1 MMEIRKEVLDEL
13 IRDYQNPEDLLGD
26 NGLLKQL
33 TKALLERAMA
43 AELTHEL
50 GFAKNDKTGIKE
62 TANRRNGTSRK
73 TVRSKHGE
81 IQLEIPRDR
90 DAEFEPVIIQKHQ
103 RRFDGFD
110 DLILS
115 LYSRGLS
122 TREIRAHIEEI
133 YGVEVSPDLVSTVT
147 DNVSEMVR
155 EWQTR
160 PLEAVYPIV
169 YLDALRVKVR
179 VDKAVQ
185 NRCIYLAIG
194 VNLEGKKETLGLW
207 SAENEGAKFWLSV
220 LSELQTRGIKDIFI
234 ACVDGLKGFTEAIE
248 SIFPETIT
256 QVCIVHQ
263 IRNSFAYSSYKD
275 RKEIAADL
283 KPIYTAVTE
292 DEALFA
298 LEEFSEKWDER
309 YPIISKSWKSNWQ
322 KINPM
327 FRFPTEIRRAIYTT
341 NVIESLNFSLRK
353 ITKTRAAFP
362 SEEAAFKLLW
372 LGLRN
377 IEKKWTMPI
386 QNWSL
391 AMNQMAI
398 IFEGRLPIRGLTEN
412 SFTQKI

>member
-1 MMEIRKEVLDEL
+1 MPISKEILDEL
-13 IRDYQNPEDLLGD
+13 IKDYKNPEDLLGEQ
-26 NGLLKQL
+26 GLLKQL
-33 TKALLERAMA
+33 TKALLERAME

-50 GFAKNDKTGIKE
+50 GFEKHNRQAVKE
-62 TANRRNGTSRK
+62 SPNRRNGTSSK

-81 IQLEIPRDR
+81 INLEVPRDR
-90 DAEFEPVIIQKHQ
+90 ESEFEPVIVKKHQ

-122 TREIRAHIEEI
+122 TREIQSHIEEI
-133 YGVEVSPDLVSTVT
+133 YGVEVSPDLVSSVT
-147 DNVSEMVR
+147 ENITELVR

-169 YLDALRVKVR
+169 YLDALRVKIR
-179 VDKAVQ
+179 IDGAVQ

-207 SAENEGAKFWLSV
+207 TAENEGAKFWLSV
-220 LSELQTRGIKDIFI
+220 LTELSNRGVSDIFI

-248 SIFPETIT
+248 SVFPETIT

-263 IRNSFAYSSYKD
+263 IRNSLTYISYKD
-275 RKEIAADL
+275 RKAVAADL

-292 DEALFA
+292 DEALYSLELFA
-298 LEEFSEKWDER
+298 EKWDAR
-309 YPIISKSWKSNWQ
+309 YPIIAKSWRANWS

-327 FRFPTEIRRAIYTT
+327 FRFPQEIRRAIYTT
-341 NVIESLNFSLRK
+341 NVIESLNYSLRK

-362 SEEAAFKLLW
+362 NEEAALKLLW

-398 IFEGRLPIRGLTEN
+398 IFEGRMPIPGLSEN
-412 SFTQKI
+412 QNTQKS

>member
-1 MMEIRKEVLDEL
+1 MPIKKEILDEL
-13 IRDYQNPEDLLGD
+13 IKDYKNPEDLLGE

-33 TKALLERAMA
+33 TKALLERAME

-50 GFAKNDKTGIKE
+50 GFEKNNRQSVKE
-62 TANRRNGTSRK
+62 SSNRRNGTTNK

-81 IQLEIPRDR
+81 IELEIPRDR
-90 DAEFEPVIIQKHQ
+90 ESEFEPQIVKKHQ

-122 TREIRAHIEEI
+122 TREIKSHIEEI
-133 YGVEVSPDLVSTVT
+133 YGVEVSPDLISSVT
-147 DNVSEMVR
+147 ENITELVR

-160 PLEAVYPIV
+160 PLDAVYPIV
-169 YLDALRVKVR
+169 YLDALRVKIR
-179 VDKAVQ
+179 IDGAVQ

-194 VNLEGKKETLGLW
+194 VNVEGKKETLGLW
-207 SAENEGAKFWLSV
+207 TAENEGAKFWLSV
-220 LSELQTRGIKDIFI
+220 LTELQNRGVSDIFI
-234 ACVDGLKGFTEAIE
+234 ACVDGLKGFTEAIT
-248 SIFPETIT
+248 SVFPQTIT

-263 IRNSFAYSSYKD
+263 IRNSLSYVSYKD
-275 RKEIAADL
+275 RKQIAADL

-292 DEALFA
+292 DEALYA
-298 LEEFSEKWDER
+298 LEKFAEKWNSK
-309 YPIISKSWKSNWQ
+309 YPIIPKSWQANWHR
-322 KINPM
+322 INPM
-327 FRFPTEIRRAIYTT
+327 FQFPQEIRRAIYTT
-341 NVIESLNFSLRK
+341 NVIESLNYSLRK

-362 SEEAAFKLLW
+362 TEEAAIKLLW

-386 QNWSL
+386 KEWSL

-398 IFEGRLPIRGLTEN
+398 IFEGRMPIPGLSEN
-412 SFTQKI
+412 QNTQNS

>member
-1 MMEIRKEVLDEL
+1 MEIRKEVLDEL
-13 IRDYQNPEDLLGD
+13 IRDYKNPEDLLGE

-50 GFAKNDKTGIKE
+50 GFAKNDKGVVKE
-62 TANRRNGTSRK
+62 TANRRNGTSQK

-90 DAEFEPVIIQKHQ
+90 EAEFEPVIIGKHQ

-122 TREIRAHIEEI
+122 TREIRSHIEEI

-147 DNVSEMVR
+147 DNVSEMVK

-194 VNLEGKKETLGLW
+194 VNWEGRKETLGLW

-220 LSELQTRGIKDIFI
+220 LSELQSRGVKDIFI

-256 QVCIVHQ
+256 QVCVVHQ
-263 IRNSFAYSSYKD
+263 IRNSFSYSSYKD

-292 DEALFA
+292 DQALFA
-298 LEEFSEKWDER
+298 LEEFSEKWDSK

-322 KINPM
+322 RINPM
-327 FRFPTEIRRAIYTT
+327 FRFPKEIRRAIYTT

-362 SEEAAFKLLW
+362 SEEAAIKLLW

-386 QNWSL
+386 ANWSL

-398 IFEGRLPIRGLTEN
+398 IFEGRLPIRGLSEN
-412 SFTQKI
+412 SITQKS